1 VKKIILSI
9 RFGIAISGSLI
20 AYFLILTLFNS
31 HTSPIYSLFNFVIV
45 AFGIYEAINSFNLS
59 EGDKFSYN
67 QGFKI
72 GITSGFVATIIFT
85 VFFAFYV
92 IEIDADFFN
101 RFLESF
107 NRNEIIY
114 YSNSESNYFEFM
126 DNLNEA
132 QELGDGIAI
141 LVVIVTLSSA
151 LIMGFITT
159 LVLTLILMQLIMR
172 SNKMLQNTIH

>member
-1 VKKIILSI
+1 VKKIVLSI

-20 AYFLILTLFNS
+20 AYFLILSLFNA
-31 HTSPIYSLFNFVIV
+31 HTSPIYSLFNCVIV
-45 AFGIYEAINSFNLS
+45 AFGIYEAIKSFKLS
-59 EGDKFSYN
+59 EGDKFSYT
-67 QGFKI
+67 QGFTI
-72 GITSGFVATIIFT
+72 GIISGFVATIIFT

-92 IEIDADFFN
+92 KEIDTDFSI

-132 QELGDGIAI
+132 KELEGGIAI
-141 LVVIVTLSSA
+141 LVVIVILSSA
-151 LIMGFITT
+151 LIMGFLTT
-159 LVLTLILMQLIMR
+159 LVLTLIFMPLFMR
-172 SNKMLQNTIH
+172 SNKILQNTIH

>member
-1 VKKIILSI
+1 M
-9 RFGIAISGSLI
+9 
-20 AYFLILTLFNS
+20 
-31 HTSPIYSLFNFVIV
+31 
-45 AFGIYEAINSFNLS
+45 
-59 EGDKFSYN
+59 
-67 QGFKI
+67 
-72 GITSGFVATIIFT
+72 
-85 VFFAFYV
+85 FFAFYV

-114 YSNSESNYFEFM
+114 YSNSDSNYFEFM

-141 LVVIVTLSSA
+141 LVVIVILSSA